1 MPGTR
6 SFLAKELSNFF
17 EAVWLELPAEAG
29 KVLLGGDKKG
39 LRKAGWRAYE
49 AWVSLA
55 NELTNTIYSDPFIGQ
70 ANGRA
75 MEMALRLRQIG
86 GTMAAAFFG
95 NLWPSVG
102 LPTHSEMVAL
112 RDELLALREELAAHT
127 TRLPLP
133 EDSVKTAAEQA
144 LTSVWKRAQPSGF
157 RATNGNGA
165 RRSVNPGQ
173 RHVAA

>member
-1 MPGTR
+1 
-6 SFLAKELSNFF
+6 LAKELSNFF

-29 KVLLGGDKKG
+29 KVLLGGNEKG
-39 LRKAGWRAYE
+39 LHKAGWKAYE

-55 NELTNTIYSDPFIGQ
+55 NELTNAIYSDPIIGHV
-70 ANGRA
+70 NGRA

-86 GTMAAAFFG
+86 GTMATAFFG

-133 EDSVKTAAEQA
+133 EDPVETDAENA
-144 LTSVWKRAQPSGF
+144 PGAVWKRTQPGGY
-157 RATNGNGA
+157 RATNGNGNA
-165 RRSVNPGQ
+165 TRRSTSPGQ